1 MRASHRFR
9 NLIRLALALA
19 VPLAIAACAPAPLY
33 KTGARFANATPAQ
46 VASSPGNFAGMQTVW
61 GGTVIGVD
69 NRADHTELRILGYPL
84 DSSQRPR
91 LKQPASGRFIAIVP
105 GFLDPMTFPDG
116 IPVTVLGQLGG
127 STQTAAVG
135 GASYAYPVVHVSRN
149 DLHRWTADEMRQ
161 GHPNIHFGVGVG
173 VGIR

>member
-1 MRASHRFR
+1 MHAPHHFR
-9 NLIRLALALA
+9 KLLRLGLTLALPA
-19 VPLAIAACAPAPLY
+19 VVAACAPAPLY
-33 KTGARFANATPAQ
+33 KTGSAFANATPAQ
-46 VASSPGNFAGMQTVW
+46 VASSPANFAGMQTVW

-69 NRADHTELRILGYPL
+69 NRQDHTELRILGYPL

-116 IPVTVLGQLGG
+116 IPVTVMGQLGG
-127 STQTAAVG
+127 TVTAAVG
-135 GASYAYPVVHVSRN
+135 GASYAYPVIRITPN
-149 DLHRWTADEMRQ
+149 DLHRWTPDEMRQ
-161 GHPNIHFGVGVG
+161 GHPNVHFGVGVG

>member
-1 MRASHRFR
+1 MRAPHHFR
-9 NLIRLALALA
+9 NLLRLALALA
-19 VPLAIAACAPAPLY
+19 LPAAVAACAPAPLY
-33 KTGARFANATPAQ
+33 KTGTAFANATPAQ
-46 VASSPGNFAGMQTVW
+46 VASSPGNFSGMQTVW

-69 NRADHTELRILGYPL
+69 NRQDHTELRILGYPL

-116 IPVTVLGQLGG
+116 IPVTVLGQLDGA
-127 STQTAAVG
+127 QTAAVG
-135 GASYAYPVVHVSRN
+135 GANYSYPVVRVGRN
-149 DLHRWTADEMRQ
+149 DLHRWTPDEMRQ
-161 GHPNIHFGVGVG
+161 GHPNINFGVGVG

>member
-1 MRASHRFR
+1 MRAPHPSRT
-9 NLIRLALALA
+9 LLRLALACALPVA
-19 VPLAIAACAPAPLY
+19 VAACAPAPLY
-33 KTGARFANATPAQ
+33 KTGTAFANATPVQ
-46 VASSPGNFAGMQTVW
+46 VASSPGNFSGMQTVW

-69 NRADHTELRILGYPL
+69 NRQDHTELRILGYPL
-84 DSSQRPR
+84 DASQRPR

-116 IPVTVLGQLGG
+116 IPVTVMGKLDGAQA
-127 STQTAAVG
+127 AAVG
-135 GASYAYPVVHVSRN
+135 GASYTYPVIRVAPN
-149 DLHRWTADEMRQ
+149 DLHRWTAEEMRQ

>member
-1 MRASHRFR
+1 MRAPYCSRKP
-9 NLIRLALALA
+9 LRLAFAL
-19 VPLAIAACAPAPLY
+19 VLPVAIAACAPAPLY
-33 KTGARFANATPAQ
+33 KTGTAFANATPVQ

-69 NRADHTELRILGYPL
+69 NRENHTELRILGYPL

-91 LKQPASGRFIAIVP
+91 LKQPASGRFIAVVP
-105 GFLDPMTFPDG
+105 GFLDPMTFPSG
-116 IPVTVLGQLGG
+116 IPVTVLGRLDGV
-127 STQTAAVG
+127 QTAAVG
-135 GASYAYPVVHVSRN
+135 GASYPYPVMRVTPE
-149 DLHRWTADEMRQ
+149 DLHRWTPDEMRQ

>member
-1 MRASHRFR
+1 MRAPYCSRKP
-9 NLIRLALALA
+9 LRLAFAL
-19 VPLAIAACAPAPLY
+19 VLPVAIAACAPAPLY
-33 KTGARFANATPAQ
+33 KTGAAFANATPAQ
-46 VASSPGNFAGMQTVW
+46 VASSPGNFSGMQTVW

-105 GFLDPMTFPDG
+105 GFLDPMTFPAG
-116 IPVTVLGQLGG
+116 IPVTVLGQLAGA
-127 STQTAAVG
+127 TQTAAVG
-135 GASYAYPVVHVSRN
+135 GASYAYPVIRVSPN
-149 DLHRWTADEMRQ
+149 DLHRWTPDEMRQ
-161 GHPNIHFGVGVG
+161 GHPNINFGVGVG

>member
-1 MRASHRFR
+1 MRAPHHFR
-9 NLIRLALALA
+9 NLLRLALALA
-19 VPLAIAACAPAPLY
+19 LPAAVAACAPAPLY
-33 KTGARFANATPAQ
+33 KTGTAFANATPAQ
-46 VASSPGNFAGMQTVW
+46 VASSPGNFSGMQTVW

-69 NRADHTELRILGYPL
+69 NRQDHTELRILGYPL

-116 IPVTVLGQLGG
+116 IPVTVLGQLDGA
-127 STQTAAVG
+127 QTAAVG
-135 GASYAYPVVHVSRN
+135 GANYSYPVVRVSRN

-161 GHPNIHFGVGVG
+161 GHPNINFGVGVG